1 MSCLGFGVMAYFGSR
16 KSKRKGSLPSPP
28 ASQAADLG
36 LLLQESRPQPW
47 VEDAVPRQPAVGDP
61 EEDVAGFCLLPRSR
75 KGWQLSKA
83 LRFLWHESWLK
94 DGSKKRGAEES
105 QRASG
110 VQAQAAQRCTKLE
123 GRAPVLPEEL
133 GTSQK
138 PPQGGKV
145 HSAVPLLGDGSG
157 DEPVGGWKARD
168 GDVPRAGGGRGGKM
182 GQTQHLVQAGTN
194 GDVEGRTAGSLQ
206 SLGFKVE
213 GREAAT
219 IPQGDGQDFNPLSA
233 EGSSGDDRRRK
244 VWEKLHHHGEDM
256 ARWEG
261 RSTRDLAVRLIEVI
275 LQTETKMYPMEMG
288 NKSNGQE
295 QGPGWPRA
303 SVGSS
308 AEVYALVGT
317 NEDVSTAQQR
327 PQDLAVYHDVP
338 VCVTGTM
345 GGGNQPEPFGNEQI
359 CEDSDDDLVEQGGPP
374 AIPGPSA
381 QIRCLMVVGAMSEE
395 QWREE
400 FAAVWSRHEMD
411 CGLVSGEQEVSGE
424 PAPFEKQPPL
434 SAGEEEAVASILEEL
449 LDEGVVVEGSS
460 AFNSPLKLTPKNN
473 GRLRLTLRCKAVNKA
488 TPKVVAPVAQDTTKL
503 VSTLSPKSRYFSV
516 VDLSNASFAIPLS
529 EGSRAR
535 FAFTFRGQQYLFTRL
550 PQGFHSTPAIVNQRV
565 TQMLSQLGQGDQPWV
580 ISHIDDILIAGRSY
594 EETRDRT
601 RTVLELIQ
609 KTGFKAKFE
618 KAQLVQR
625 KVLYFGMTI
634 GDKGREIHA
643 SKREG
648 IIKTPC
654 PQDADKLRS
663 LLGQFGFLRDHIP
676 DFWEMALP
684 LHRLTRKQVKWEW
697 GPEQEEALNRLKC
710 AVLAAP
716 PLRFPDK
723 SQPFLIRLT
732 TGKEAIGATLL
743 QEDECGQLV
752 PVGHSSRILKGH
764 EVSCL
769 PQEKG
774 CLAAVWA
781 VQAFETL
788 TGPAPIL
795 IQMPHS
801 PWKYLL
807 RGEVLRSRGT
817 NPHPAQ
823 WTLLLVNNGAMAKDH
838 PTNVLVPIAPSVRE
852 LSPDIPK
859 ANVWFTASRR
869 NCSVGFAA
877 VNLEERW
884 LLGVSKGGSVPGA
897 ELAALKQLLQHHQ
910 HSSPL
915 YVYMSCWSLVERLGN
930 QRGEQEWGSSGK
942 GLWASILRWVH
953 SNPGMLHVSCVGD
966 DWSEEPEEKE
976 WNLKAARRAWAMP
989 GRGGGSWQIW
999 EPSKHEKQEIIA
1011 QCHGCL
1017 HGGVEET
1024 LARVRQVASWEE
1036 DREQVSRWVQN
1047 CLQCADGAGRVLA
1060 QRTEG
1065 PWSQLLLGCISGLT
1079 KTEGGHCSLLVV
1091 EDEFSGW
1098 VEAFPMQERTAEE
1111 AAEVLFR
1118 EVFARYGT
1126 PLIIR
1131 LPHAPRFLWD
1141 ALEQAT
1147 ALELPWDMQQA
1158 GQKGPAM
1165 AALQRL
1171 AWGAGKGWVKMLPL
1185 ILAGFRSVQAQEAVL
1200 SPYQIGFPLEMRRDH
1215 EGKANPQ
1222 GNDFTWL
1229 SQLQEEGACYKHWTK
1244 TVLLRSCPGGDDPLP

>member
-1 MSCLGFGVMAYFGSR
+1 MAYFRGR
-16 KSKRKGSLPSPP
+16 KHKRKGGLPSPA

-36 LLLQESRPQPW
+36 LLLQESSPQPW

-61 EEDVAGFCLLPRSR
+61 EEDIAGFCLLPRLR

-110 VQAQAAQRCTKLE
+110 VQAQAAQRCTKVE
-123 GRAPVLPEEL
+123 GRAPGLPEEL

-138 PPQGGKV
+138 APQGGEV
-145 HSAVPLLGDGSG
+145 HSAVPLPG

-168 GDVPRAGGGRGGKM
+168 GDVPKEGGGHGGEM
-182 GQTQHLVQAGTN
+182 GQTQHLVQAGTSR
-194 GDVEGRTAGSLQ
+194 DMEGRIAGSSQ

-213 GREAAT
+213 GKEAAT
-219 IPQGDGQDFNPLSA
+219 IPQGDGQDFSPLSA
-233 EGSSGDDRRRK
+233 KGSSGDERRGK

-261 RSTRDLAVRLIEVI
+261 RSTRELAVRLIEVI
-275 LQTETKMYPMEMG
+275 LQTETKMYPVEMG
-288 NKSNGQE
+288 SKSTGQE
-295 QGPGWPRA
+295 QAAGWTRA

-308 AEVYALVGT
+308 AEVRALVGT
-317 NEDVSTAQQR
+317 NEDVSTARQR
-327 PQDLAVYHDVP
+327 PQDLAVYPDVP
-338 VCVTGTM
+338 VSGSTDGDK
-345 GGGNQPEPFGNEQI
+345 QPEPFGDEQI
-359 CEDSDDDLVEQGGPP
+359 WEGSDDDLPEQGGPP
-374 AIPGPSA
+374 AVPSPSV
-381 QIRCLMVVGAMSEE
+381 QIHCVVVVGAKSEE
-395 QWREE
+395 EWREE

-411 CGLVSGEQEVSGE
+411 CGLVSGEQEVSGG
-424 PAPFEKQPPL
+424 PAPFQKQPRLP
-434 SAGEEEAVASILEEL
+434 ADEEEAVASILQTL
-449 LDEGVVVEGSS
+449 LEEGVVVEGSS
-460 AFNSPLKLTPKNN
+460 AFNSPLKLTRKDN
-473 GRLRLTLRCKAVNKA
+473 GRMRLTLSCKAVNKA
-488 TPKVVAPVAQDTTKL
+488 TPRVVAPVAQDTTKL

-550 PQGFHSTPAIVNQRV
+550 PQGFHSTTAIVNQRV
-565 TQMLSQLGQGDQPWV
+565 SQMLSQLGQGDQPWV
-580 ISHIDDILIAGRSY
+580 VSHIDDILIAGRSY

-625 KVLYFGMTI
+625 EVLYFGMTI

-648 IIKTPC
+648 ILKTPC
-654 PQDADKLRS
+654 PQDAGKLRS

-676 DFWEMALP
+676 GFWEMALP
-684 LHRLTRKQVKWEW
+684 LHRLTQKQVRWEW
-697 GPEQEEALNRLKC
+697 GPEQEEALNRLKG
-710 AVLAAP
+710 AVQAAP

-732 TGKEAIGATLL
+732 TGKEAVGASLL

-752 PVGHSSRILKGH
+752 PVGHSSRILKDH
-764 EVSCL
+764 EASCP

-795 IQMPHS
+795 IRMPHS

-807 RGEVLRSRGT
+807 WGEALRSRGT

-823 WTLLLVNNGAMAKDH
+823 WTLLLVNNGAMAKGP
-838 PTNVLVPIAPSVRE
+838 PTNILVPIAPSLPE

-859 ANVWFTASRR
+859 ASVWFTASKRS
-869 NCSVGFAA
+869 CSIGFAA
-877 VNLEERW
+877 VSLEERW
-884 LLGVSKGGSVPGA
+884 LLGASKGGSVPGA
-897 ELAALKQLLQHHQ
+897 ELVALKQLLQHHG

-930 QRGEQEWGSSGK
+930 QTGEQEWGSSGK

-953 SNPGMLHVSCVGD
+953 SNPGMLHVRCVGD

-976 WNLKAARRAWAMP
+976 WNLKAARRAWAMS
-989 GRGGGSWQIW
+989 GRAGGCWQVW

-1011 QCHGCL
+1011 QCHSCL
-1017 HGGVEET
+1017 HDGVEET

-1036 DREQVSRWVQN
+1036 DRKQVSRWVQN
-1047 CLQCADGAGRVLA
+1047 CLRCADGAGRVLA

-1079 KTEGGHCSLLVV
+1079 KTEAGHRFLLVV

-1098 VEAFPMQERTAEE
+1098 VEAFPMKERTAEE

-1126 PLIIR
+1126 PLVIR

-1141 ALEQAT
+1141 AVVAAT
-1147 ALELPWDMQQA
+1147 ALNLPWDAQQA
-1158 GQKGPAM
+1158 SQKGPAV
-1165 AALQRL
+1165 AALKRL

-1185 ILAGFRSVQAQEAVL
+1185 ILAGFRSVRAQEAVL
-1200 SPYQIGFPLEMRRDH
+1200 SPYQIGFPLEMRRGG

-1222 GNDFTWL
+1222 GNDFAWL
-1229 SQLQEEGACYKHWTK
+1229 S
-1244 TVLLRSCPGGDDPLP
+1244 SCRRMGPTTGTRPKPCC